1 MKPQRSTLS
10 VPGHMAAMHPKALA
24 SPADC
29 VMLDLEDSVPPEAKG
44 EARAQVIHTLQ
55 NAAPRPGLHAV
66 RINALDTPF
75 GYRDLLEVAEA
86 VGDRIQSVVVPKV
99 NHPGDIHFVARLLD
113 GVEMRLRRS
122 QPVEIEA
129 SIETAAGLEQV
140 SAIAH
145 ASTRVRALVFG
156 VADYSASVGARLVS
170 LSGHGEAEE
179 AVYPGHRWHFALS
192 RIIMAAKAAGL
203 LAIDAPYGNFKDNA
217 GLARAAQ
224 NAAALGCD
232 GKWAIHPGQIE
243 IINQAFTPSRED
255 IERAWRIIAA
265 DEAARAEGRGAVA
278 VDGRMIDQATVR
290 LARRLWTQAAHLG
303 LVAAPQA

>member
-224 NAAALGCD
+224 NAA
-232 GKWAIHPGQIE
+232 
-243 IINQAFTPSRED
+243 FTPSRED